1 MSHTTLEPLF
11 DREAALGRL
20 GGDLELLKELAELY
34 KQEYPR
40 AVARL
45 QAAVASQDPVAV
57 RSVAHELKGVVSN
70 FEAKPAFAAALALEN
85 MGRSARLEGA
95 PTLVVALGEL
105 LNSLRDELSAL

>member
-40 AVARL
+40 VFARL
-45 QAAVASQDPVAV
+45 RAAVACKDPVAV

-70 FEAKPAFAAALALEN
+70 FEAKSAFAMATE
-85 MGRSARLEGA
+85 E
-95 PTLVVALGEL
+95 PC
-105 LNSLRDELSAL
+105 LRR